1 MSIAYLS
8 NRFPEP
14 LESYVGEEISELRKR
29 GCTVFPC
36 SVQWPVAFS
45 WPQAKSAIETLY
57 VFPLN
62 FMACFKAIWLCITK
76 FSLIADLVWRALRG
90 PEAISRRCRTI
101 VHTWL
106 GTYLAVLLKKER
118 IRHLHIHH
126 GYFASWVGMVAA
138 RFLDA
143 SFSMTLH
150 GSDLLLRADYLDVK
164 LKHCRFC
171 ITVSDFNRLYIAGR
185 FPQIDPGKILVQ
197 RLGVDPVCWRPRN
210 HNHGGKTFSM
220 LSVGR
225 LHPTKNHGFL
235 LLACAALRARGVPFR
250 CVIAGEGE
258 ERGRL
263 EQLIRELNL
272 RQEVTLLG
280 HVPRERL
287 PELYAEADVVVLTS
301 RSEGLPVTLMEAMA
315 MERVVLAP
323 RITGIPELVTH
334 GVNGFLYTQNSMED
348 FLAKL
353 QSIRAASQSLDLDL
367 DLDAVRQ
374 AARRE
379 VDLYFNS
386 RVNLAGFAECFLKH
400 AGGFVESALELPR
413 KETHENPVLQ
423 QVQLHVQRD
432 RSLPV

>member
-1 MSIAYLS
+1 MPIAYLS

-14 LESYVGEEISELRKR
+14 LESYVGDEISELRKR
-29 GCTVFPC
+29 GYRVMPC
-36 SVQWPVAFS
+36 SVQWPVGFS
-45 WPQAKSAIETLY
+45 SPEAKSAATETLY
-57 VFPLN
+57 IFPLRLWTCIQAN
-62 FMACFKAIWLCITK
+62 WLCIRT

-90 PEAISRRCRTI
+90 PETISRRCRTV

-106 GTYLAVLLKKER
+106 GTYLAALLKKEG
-118 IRHLHIHH
+118 IRHIHIHH

-138 RFLDA
+138 RLLDA

-150 GSDLLLRADYLDVK
+150 GSDLLVRADYLDVK

-197 RLGVDPVCWRPRN
+197 RLGVDPAFWRPRN
-210 HNHGGKTFSM
+210 CAHAADVFSI

-225 LHPTKNHGFL
+225 LHPAKNYEFL
-235 LLACAALRARGVPFR
+235 LLACAALRSGGVPFR
-250 CVIAGEGE
+250 CVIAGDGE

-263 EQLIRELNL
+263 EQLIRDLNL

-323 RITGIPELVTH
+323 KITGIPELVTH
-334 GVNGFLYTQNSMED
+334 GVNGFLYMPNSIED

-353 QSIRAASQSLDLDL
+353 QSIRAAGQSLDL

-400 AGGFVESALELPR
+400 AGGFGQSALDLPR

-423 QVQLHVQRD
+423 QVQLQVQRD
-432 RSLPV
+432 RSLLV

>member
-1 MSIAYLS
+1 
-8 NRFPEP
+8 
-14 LESYVGEEISELRKR
+14 
-29 GCTVFPC
+29 
-36 SVQWPVAFS
+36 
-45 WPQAKSAIETLY
+45 
-57 VFPLN
+57 
-62 FMACFKAIWLCITK
+62 
-76 FSLIADLVWRALRG
+76 
-90 PEAISRRCRTI
+90 
-101 VHTWL
+101 
-106 GTYLAVLLKKER
+106 LLKKER
-118 IRHLHIHH
+118 IRHIHIHH

-150 GSDLLLRADYLDVK
+150 GSDLLVRADYLDVK

-171 ITVSDFNRLYIAGR
+171 LTVSDFNRLYIAGR
-185 FPQIDPGKILVQ
+185 FPQIDPDKIFVQ
-197 RLGVDPVCWRPRN
+197 RLGVDPVYWRPRDQ
-210 HNHGGKTFSM
+210 NHGGKTFSI

-225 LHPTKNHGFL
+225 LHPAKNHEFL
-235 LLACAALRARGVPFR
+235 LIGCVALRAGGVPFR
-250 CVIAGEGE
+250 CIIAGEGE

-263 EQLIRELNL
+263 EQLVRDLNL

-287 PELYAEADVVVLTS
+287 PGLYAEADVVVLTS

-323 RITGIPELVTH
+323 KITGIPELVTH

-353 QSIRAASQSLDLDL
+353 RSIRAAGQSLDLDLDL

-400 AGGFVESALELPR
+400 TGGFGQSALELPR

-423 QVQLHVQRD
+423 QVQLQVQRD

>member
-1 MSIAYLS
+1 
-8 NRFPEP
+8 
-14 LESYVGEEISELRKR
+14 
-29 GCTVFPC
+29 
-36 SVQWPVAFS
+36 
-45 WPQAKSAIETLY
+45 
-57 VFPLN
+57 
-62 FMACFKAIWLCITK
+62 
-76 FSLIADLVWRALRG
+76 
-90 PEAISRRCRTI
+90 
-101 VHTWL
+101 
-106 GTYLAVLLKKER
+106 
-118 IRHLHIHH
+118 
-126 GYFASWVGMVAA
+126 MVAA
-138 RFLDA
+138 RLLDA

-150 GSDLLLRADYLDVK
+150 GSDLLVRADYLDVK

-171 ITVSDFNRLYIAGR
+171 ITVSDFNRFYIAGC
-185 FPQIDPGKILVQ
+185 FPQIDPGKIFVQ
-197 RLGVDPVCWRPRN
+197 RLGVDPVFWRPRN
-210 HNHGGKTFSM
+210 CAHAAEIFSI

-235 LLACAALRARGVPFR
+235 LLACAALRTRGVPVR

-258 ERGRL
+258 ERGKL
-263 EQLIRELNL
+263 EQLIRDLNL
-272 RQEVTLLG
+272 RQAVTLLG

-287 PELYAEADVVVLTS
+287 PELYVEADVVVLTS

-334 GVNGFLYTQNSMED
+334 GVNGFLYTPNSMED

-353 QSIRAASQSLDLDL
+353 QSIRAAGQSLDF

-400 AGGFVESALELPR
+400 AGGFGQSALELPR
-413 KETHENPVLQ
+413 KETHENLVLQ

>member
-14 LESYVGEEISELRKR
+14 LESYVGDEISELRKR
-29 GCTVFPC
+29 GLTVFPC
-36 SVQWPVAFS
+36 SVQRPLAFS
-45 WPQAKSAIETLY
+45 WPQAKPSAETLY
-57 VFPLN
+57 VFPLS
-62 FMACFKAIWLCITK
+62 FMTCFKAVWLCIAK

-90 PEAISRRCRTI
+90 PESISRRCRTLA
-101 VHTWL
+101 HTWL
-106 GTYLAVLLKKER
+106 GAYLAVRMRQQR
-118 IRHLHIHH
+118 IHHIHIHH

-138 RFLDA
+138 RLLDA
-143 SFSMTLH
+143 SFSVTLH

-185 FPQIDPGKILVQ
+185 FPQIDPGKIFVQ
-197 RLGVDPVCWRPRN
+197 RLGVDPAFWRPRN
-210 HNHGGKTFSM
+210 HDHRQGT
-220 LSVGR
+220 LSIVTVGR
-225 LHPTKNHGFL
+225 LHPAKNHEFL
-235 LLACAALRARGVPFR
+235 LIACAALKARGVPVR

-263 EQLIRELNL
+263 EQLIRDLSL

-287 PELYAEADVVVLTS
+287 LDLYAEADVVVLTS

-323 RITGIPELVTH
+323 KITGIPELVTH
-334 GVNGFLYTQNSMED
+334 GVNGFLYTPNSMED

-386 RVNLAGFAECFLKH
+386 RVNLAGFAECWLKH
-400 AGGFVESALELPR
+400 AGGFGQSALELPR

-423 QVQLHVQRD
+423 QVQLRVQRD
-432 RSLPV
+432 RSLPI